1 MTEKKKINLQE
12 AIKQQLANKKNNLS
26 QGKAKGH
33 AANQPK
39 QMKSQ
44 QTKKINNQRKR
55 MGT

>member
-12 AIKQQLANKKNNLS
+12 AIKQQLANKKQNLG
-26 QGKAKGH
+26 QGTAKGH
-33 AANQPK
+33 TSNQPK
-39 QMKSQ
+39 KMTSQ